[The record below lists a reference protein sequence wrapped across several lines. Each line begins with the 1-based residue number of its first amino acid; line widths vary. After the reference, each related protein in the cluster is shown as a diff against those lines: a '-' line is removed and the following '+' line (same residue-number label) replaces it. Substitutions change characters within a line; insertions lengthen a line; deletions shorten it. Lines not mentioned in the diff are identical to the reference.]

1 MFYTLSSKFLI
12 KNATTKDF
20 LYIFL
25 SGSVGYIA
33 IHWYLHKHNIKLD
46 YVKYIYYFM
55 VIDLAVSYYI
65 INNNTK
71 RLVKLEKENS
81 KNNDISKSKEI
92 NTQKIEYTPEEK
104 LLILRRMQEARQMQ
118 LRNKLNNEQ
127 RIEVIDENINYDVNN
142 EENIE
147 NDEALECKKSIFTK
161 SDEESKESEESK
173 NTKNSK
179 DEEKENK
186 ELVKVKKK
194 TTEDMEDT
202 ELPLY
207 KSNK

>member
-81 KNNDISKSKEI
+81 KNNDINNSKEI

-127 RIEVIDENINYDVNN
+127 RIEVIE

-161 SDEESKESEESK
+161 SDEESNETEESK